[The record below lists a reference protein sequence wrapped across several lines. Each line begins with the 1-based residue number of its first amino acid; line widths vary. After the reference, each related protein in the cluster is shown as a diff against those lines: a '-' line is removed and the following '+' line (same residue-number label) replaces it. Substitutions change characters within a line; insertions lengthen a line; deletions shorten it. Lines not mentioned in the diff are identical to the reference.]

1 MLAWSASR
9 SALSTAAYDFHVTW
23 LRRKWQW
30 LIGPAVIGLLALAG
44 WLIPTGDFLVMPGG
58 AIDTAGMVSVPSAS
72 KSPSR
77 GKLLLVT
84 IYSSPANGDE
94 WLFGHVAPNARLLPA
109 RTQLPPNTSYE
120 RFRHIEE
127 AMMADS
133 QTTAKVVALRALGYD
148 VPEHGSGVVVQNVE
162 PRSAA
167 QQAGLQKGDLITA
180 IDGTKVETD
189 QQLITLVGG
198 LMPGTPVTLNLKPNN
213 SESER
218 DLKVTL
224 GARPNDPQ
232 KALLGISPQ
241 TYQPR
246 FDFPVQINID
256 SQGIIGP
263 SAGLVLT
270 LAVVQ
275 ALGGHDITRGHA
287 IAATGTVDLQGNVG
301 PIGDVQDK
309 VLAAEGKAEYFLAP
323 KQDYEAAR
331 VTAQRL
337 HVVEVDTIQQALD
350 FLRGLA

>member
-1 MLAWSASR
+1 
-9 SALSTAAYDFHVTW
+9 
-23 LRRKWQW
+23 
-30 LIGPAVIGLLALAG
+30 
-44 WLIPTGDFLVMPGG
+44 
-58 AIDTAGMVSVPSAS
+58 
-72 KSPSR
+72 
-77 GKLLLVT
+77 
-84 IYSSPANGDE
+84 
-94 WLFGHVAPNARLLPA
+94 
-109 RTQLPPNTSYE
+109 
-120 RFRHIEE
+120 
-127 AMMADS
+127 MADS